1 MSRLTE
7 TQRDYDRLI
16 QLIEQE
22 IRKRSGSTKDL
33 ARLRETLDV
42 AFYLLGWSQFE
53 YLVRQEAK
61 DLIDEKAT
69 GHTMDRHAWRY
80 LQDNLKNVSV
90 RRRLDLIFHQ
100 KPAVRARL
108 DRDYEL
114 RNEATHN
121 YKMLPKEARDVSA
134 WLADLEALAEQF

>member
-1 MSRLTE
+1 
-7 TQRDYDRLI
+7 
-16 QLIEQE
+16 
-22 IRKRSGSTKDL
+22 
-33 ARLRETLDV
+33 
-42 AFYLLGWSQFE
+42 
-53 YLVRQEAK
+53 
-61 DLIDEKAT
+61 
-69 GHTMDRHAWRY
+69 MDRHAWRY